1 VKRLISG
8 ALNKSQETERM
19 EKLKMK
25 IGFEKNL

>member
-25 IGFEKNL
+25 IAFEKNL